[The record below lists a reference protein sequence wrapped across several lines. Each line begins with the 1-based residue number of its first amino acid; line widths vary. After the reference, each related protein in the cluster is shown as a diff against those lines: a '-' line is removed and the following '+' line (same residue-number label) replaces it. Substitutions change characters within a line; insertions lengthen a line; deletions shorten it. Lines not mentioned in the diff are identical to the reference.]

1 MLYHTVG
8 HPKRSRFLNL
18 FTNDYGRERTYSIA
32 KTHLI
37 KYRKHKSWFT
47 AYEKRKI
54 FKEYYMWKLIRI
66 IFAEE
71 DKLGRLKMLIKGIW
85 DGMNYDLK
93 KTKR

>member
-1 MLYHTVG
+1 
-8 HPKRSRFLNL
+8 
-18 FTNDYGRERTYSIA
+18 
-32 KTHLI
+32 
-37 KYRKHKSWFT
+37 
-47 AYEKRKI
+47 
-54 FKEYYMWKLIRI
+54 MWKLIRI